1 MRIVSLI
8 VVLALLFVILWYYVS
23 SINKTV
29 SPLNTSDDNY
39 LRNAEKAVEETNE
52 VIRKQAEEI
61 EKLRNK

>member
-8 VVLALLFVILWYYVS
+8 VVLALLFIILWYYVS

-29 SPLNTSDDNY
+29 SPLNTSEDNY
-39 LRNAEKAVEETNE
+39 LRNAEKAVEKANET
-52 VIRKQAEEI
+52 IRKQTEEI